1 MSNRQNT
8 GCRRTY
14 SCSGNLGIYVY
25 LYEVEGKTP
34 EEVATIFHEKAEEVR
49 AFAAKVFDEA
59 EEDAEVGE
67 MWDAETGKELNE
79 KDYYE
84 TE

>member
-1 MSNRQNT
+1 MDKQQDKTRK
-8 GCRRTY
+8 Y

-25 LYEVEGKTP
+25 LCGIKDKTP
-34 EEVATIFHEKAEEVR
+34 EEVAALFHEKAEEVR

-59 EEDAEVGE
+59 EEEAEVDE
-67 MWDAETGKELNE
+67 MWDAETLEYVDE